1 VARRGKERAVAL
13 LEVRNLSKLFGGF
26 AALSGIELDVEAGE
40 VRGVIGPNGSGKST
54 LFNMISGVYLPEP
67 GARLVFDGHDITNR
81 PAHEIARLGVA
92 RTFQMLRIFGG
103 MSVIEN
109 MLVGHHALMPYGSAA
124 AIVGSRKVWH
134 EERRVRE
141 EMMELLAF
149 IGLADYAEM
158 PGAELSGG
166 QRRLLALGRAMAARP
181 KLLMLDEPGAGLSP
195 TNVDILLETVLA
207 LQKRFGLTVI
217 IIEHILKLVMETCG
231 KVTVLD
237 HGEKIAEGT
246 PAAIRDDPRV
256 IEAYL
261 GKEMRD
267 DEVRA
272 FLRSD
277 GTSVPVAG

>member
-1 VARRGKERAVAL
+1 ML
-13 LEVRNLSKLFGGF
+13 LEIKNLTKRFGGF
-26 AALSGIELDVEAGE
+26 TAISSVDLAVRQGE
-40 VRGVIGPNGSGKST
+40 VRGIIGPNGSGKST
-54 LFNMISGVYLPEP
+54 LFNLISGVYKPEA
-67 GARLVFDGHDITNR
+67 GASIVFNGRDITGKE
-81 PAHEIARLGVA
+81 AHEIARLGIA
-92 RTFQMLRIFGG
+92 RTFQMLRIFQG

-109 MLVGHHALMPYGSAA
+109 MLVGHHAMIRYGTTSAV
-124 AIVGSRKVWH
+124 VGSRQVWH

-158 PGAELSGG
+158 PAGEMSGG
-166 QRRLLALGRAMAARP
+166 QRRLLALGRAMAAKP

-195 TNVDILLETVLA
+195 ANVDILLETVLA

-217 IIEHILKLVMETCG
+217 IIEHILKLVMDTCQ
-231 KVTVLD
+231 TISVLD

-246 PAAIRDDPRV
+246 PAEIRDNHRV

-261 GKEMRD
+261 GKEMKD

-272 FLRSD
+272 YMRS
-277 GTSVPVAG
+277 A